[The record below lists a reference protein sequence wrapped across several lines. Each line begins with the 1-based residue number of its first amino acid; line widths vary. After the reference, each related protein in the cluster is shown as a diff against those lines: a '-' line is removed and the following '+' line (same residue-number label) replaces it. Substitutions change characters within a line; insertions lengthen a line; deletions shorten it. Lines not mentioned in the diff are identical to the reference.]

1 MTPDPSPAP
10 DDNPNEGMWRAILER
25 RALALK
31 GKSDSTDVF
40 VLTAP

>member
-1 MTPDPSPAP
+1 
-10 DDNPNEGMWRAILER
+10 MWRAILER

-31 GKSDSTDVF
+31 GKSDSTDVV